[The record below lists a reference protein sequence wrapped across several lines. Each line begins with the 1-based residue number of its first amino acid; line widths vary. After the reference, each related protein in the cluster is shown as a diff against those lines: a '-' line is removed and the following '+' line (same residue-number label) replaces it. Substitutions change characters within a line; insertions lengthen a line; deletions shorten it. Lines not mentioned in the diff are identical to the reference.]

1 MLCRIVTFMTG
12 YVTLATFIKGYVTYF
27 QKTNLGM
34 QLEASMASTVL
45 AMVSMLIIIVIA

>member
-1 MLCRIVTFMTG
+1 LL
-12 YVTLATFIKGYVTYF
+12 LAIQFEVNFSPYPSPSHVASSNF

-45 AMVSMLIIIVIA
+45 AMAAMLIIIIIA